1 MRRISRR
8 FPPCEHL
15 TLGWDGETPFHTCNS
30 APCTPRYKYA
40 PDAGEKRSAFS
51 QDAVRAKQ
59 NLIRDNFKDQFLMS
73 IKTSVNYLL

>member
-1 MRRISRR
+1 MG
-8 FPPCEHL
+8 C
-15 TLGWDGETPFHTCNS
+15 DGETPAHMCNS
-30 APCTPRYKYA
+30 AQCILRYKYA
-40 PDAGEKRSAFS
+40 PDAGEKCSTFS